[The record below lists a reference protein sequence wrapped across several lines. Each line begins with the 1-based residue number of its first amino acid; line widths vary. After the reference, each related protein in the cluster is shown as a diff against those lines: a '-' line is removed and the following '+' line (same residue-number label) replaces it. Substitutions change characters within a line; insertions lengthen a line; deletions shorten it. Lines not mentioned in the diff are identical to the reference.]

1 MKTDREKLIE
11 EAVARMEIIGLRK
24 SIINQFL
31 ENNNVF
37 VSCEPNGLMIQI
49 DEYDVENNEFIDS
62 FEDENNCLV
71 YLIIKGT
78 YNIETNVGSIIP
90 EYLDNVFFI
99 KLDEEN
105 IWQAQREELKN
116 KLANVYIRD
125 VEYLHCSSFGT
136 IEFKKNSSGV
146 ARTDVPL
153 GEDINGRLD
162 DFIGVTE
169 EEFLKF

>member
-11 EAVARMEIIGLRK
+11 EAVARMEIIGLSK

-31 ENNNVF
+31 EKNNVF
-37 VSCEPNGLMIQI
+37 VSCEPNDLMIQI

-71 YLIIKGT
+71 YLIIKGI
-78 YNIETNVGSIIP
+78 YNIKTNVGSIIP

-105 IWQAQREELKN
+105 IWQVQREELIN
-116 KLANVYIRD
+116 KIASVYIRD
-125 VEYLHCSSFGT
+125 VEYPHCSSFGN
-136 IEFKKNSSGV
+136 IEFKKNGSGV

>member
-11 EAVARMEIIGLRK
+11 EAVARMEIIGLSK

-71 YLIIKGT
+71 YLIIKGI
-78 YNIETNVGSIIP
+78 YNIKTNVGSIIP

-105 IWQAQREELKN
+105 LWQAQREELKN

-136 IEFKKNSSGV
+136 IEFKKNGSGV